1 MEKYFA
7 VKVDVSGKQEYIFSS
22 NRLKEVVGASK
33 IIEFVTE
40 ILGRVII
47 EEMKSDKFSKD
58 GLNQRKFTEV
68 FDWKNSKGEIESI
81 RGNVHIEGGG
91 NAIYIFTNK
100 EQAQSFTKRFTK
112 YVLEHFEGLDITVVT
127 EDFNMREDLGL
138 ELYSR
143 LDNSIN
149 MKKNSVRRPLRSFSF
164 GMYDKCGN
172 TGKPIGYEFAEISDE
187 DSKKYVSK
195 LVSKESYQ
203 KRLFYNEVIMNRYE
217 NSEDY
222 KKIRIDSLEFNKDK
236 KIGDDFYR
244 IKKYMDSD
252 KKSEIK
258 DKITWMRSYYVLED
272 GDTLSKIIPRYY
284 DKKTLLDAEEV
295 DKINKLALETRLK
308 NIENIAGDNTTAS
321 YIGLTQLDGNGMGSA
336 LRNLQYYFAQELRR
350 QFEAL
355 NMSVEELEY
364 LKCIAKGRSVKEKG
378 KDLGEVAKNLV
389 EEHNKFFFKFQEVLS
404 EEIQKI
410 FETAF
415 INVLAKRAEKAKKMK
430 KEEKENGNDNIDENY
445 FKLMKS
451 IVPIIMAG
459 DDISFW
465 SSGEFCIPISTEY
478 IKEISE
484 FKEMEEYENSNDL
497 KSNILKRLEKDNS
510 LSEKLTKT
518 KTLEIYEEGLK
529 SFRQIS
535 VSGGTAITLI
545 SYPVSQ
551 ASKIA
556 GKLESY
562 SKGRGSEFDTSEM
575 YPSIYDWEIVRGEFS
590 ELGKRRYKNEKKC
603 IGCNE
608 NNRICKPNNQN
619 KCRPYVIKYDE
630 QSEADFKEF
639 TETVNELYK
648 IKKKDDP
655 NNRKDSKTSTVN
667 KFREFMNDE
676 NQAKL
681 TAYRNNSK
689 SDGILYDAIEIWG
702 LNCKFDNE
710 IEQNKDEKGEA

>member
-81 RGNVHIEGGG
+81 KGNVHIEGGG
-91 NAIYIFTNK
+91 NAIYIFTK
-100 EQAQSFTKRFTK
+100 EEQAQSFTKRFTK

-127 EDFNMREDLGL
+127 KDFNMREDLGL

-143 LDNSIN
+143 LDNAIN
-149 MKKNSVRRPLRSFSF
+149 IKKNSVRRPLRSFSF

-172 TGKPIGYEFAEISDE
+172 TGKPIGYEVLEISDE
-187 DSKKYVSK
+187 DSKEHVSK

-236 KIGDDFYR
+236 QIDDDFYR

-258 DKITWMRSYYVLED
+258 DKITWMRSYYVLEE
-272 GDTLSKIIPRYY
+272 GNTLSKIIPQYY
-284 DKKTLLDAEEV
+284 DKKTLLNTKEV
-295 DKINKLALETRLK
+295 DKINDLVLETRLK
-308 NIENIAGDNTTAS
+308 NIENIAGDNTIAS
-321 YIGLTQLDGNGMGSA
+321 YIGLTQLDGNGMGNA
-336 LRNLQYYFAQELRR
+336 LRNLPYYFAQELRR

-355 NMSVEELEY
+355 KMSAEETEY
-364 LKCIAKGRSVKEKG
+364 LKCIVNARSVRGKG
-378 KDLGEVAKNLV
+378 EALGEVAKNLI

-404 EEIQKI
+404 EEIQKV

-415 INVLAKRAEKAKKMK
+415 IKVLAKRAEKAKKMK
-430 KEEKENGNDNIDENY
+430 ESNKIDEKY
-445 FKLMKS
+445 FRLMKS

-484 FKEMEEYENSNDL
+484 FTKPKDL
-497 KSNILKRLEKDNS
+497 KSNILKRLKADNILRKD
-510 LSEKLTKT
+510 LVESEE
-518 KTLEIYEEGLK
+518 LEIYEEGLK
-529 SFRQIS
+529 SFENMS

-556 GKLESY
+556 GNLERN
-562 SKGRGSEFDTSEM
+562 SKNKNSKFNTEEI
-575 YPSIYDWEIVRGEFS
+575 YPSVYDWELVRGENFDS
-590 ELGKRRYKNEKKC
+590 KHTET
-603 IGCNE
+603 
-608 NNRICKPNNQN
+608 
-619 KCRPYVIKYDE
+619 CRPYVIKYDE
-630 QSEADFKEF
+630 KAEKKFNKF

-648 IKKKDDP
+648 IKKEDDS
-655 NNRKDSKTSTVN
+655 NNKEDSKTATVN

-702 LNCKFDNE
+702 LNCKFENE

>member
-1 MEKYFA
+1 MGKYFA

-91 NAIYIFTNK
+91 NAIYIFTKK
-100 EQAQSFTKRFTK
+100 EQAKSFTNRFTK

-143 LDNSIN
+143 LDNAIN
-149 MKKNSVRRPLRSFSF
+149 IKKNSVRRPLRSFSF

-172 TGKPIGYEFAEISDE
+172 TGKPIGYEVSEISDE
-187 DSKKYVSK
+187 NSKEYVSK

-203 KRLFYNEVIMNRYE
+203 KRLFYDEVIMNRYE
-217 NSEDY
+217 NSKAY
-222 KKIRIDSLEFNKDK
+222 NKIRIDSLEFNKDE
-236 KIGDDFYR
+236 KIDDDFYR

-258 DKITWMRSYYVLED
+258 DKITWMRSYYVLEN
-272 GDTLSKIIPRYY
+272 GDTLSKIMPRYY
-284 DKKTLLDAEEV
+284 DKKTLLDKEEV
-295 DKINKLALETRLK
+295 DKINDLVLETRLE
-308 NIENIAGDNTTAS
+308 NIENIAGDDTTAS
-321 YIGLTQLDGNGMGSA
+321 YIGLTQLDGNGMGNA
-336 LRNLQYYFAQELRR
+336 LRNLPYYFAQELRR

-355 NMSVEELEY
+355 KMSSEEAEY
-364 LKCIAKGRSVKEKG
+364 LKCIVNSRSVKDKG
-378 KDLGEVAKNLV
+378 EALGEVAKNLI

-404 EEIQKI
+404 EEIQKV

-415 INVLAKRAEKAKKMK
+415 INVLAKRAKKVEEMK
-430 KEEKENGNDNIDENY
+430 VNNNIDEDY
-445 FKLMKS
+445 FNLIKS

-484 FKEMEEYENSNDL
+484 FTKPKDL
-497 KSNILKRLEKDNS
+497 KSNILKRLKADNS
-510 LSEKLTKT
+510 LRKDLVESEE
-518 KTLEIYEEGLK
+518 LEIYEEGLK
-529 SFRQIS
+529 SFKNMS

-545 SYPVSQ
+545 NYPVSQ

-556 GKLESY
+556 GDLERN
-562 SKGRGSEFDTSEM
+562 SKNKNSKFNTEEI
-575 YPSIYDWEIVRGEFS
+575 YPSVYDWELIRGENFDS
-590 ELGKRRYKNEKKC
+590 KHTET
-603 IGCNE
+603 
-608 NNRICKPNNQN
+608 
-619 KCRPYVIKYDE
+619 CRPYVIKYDE
-630 QSEADFKEF
+630 KAEEKFNKF

-648 IKKKDDP
+648 IKNVENLDNK
-655 NNRKDSKTSTVN
+655 KDSKTSTVN

-710 IEQNKDEKGEA
+710 IEQNKDENGEA

>member
-1 MEKYFA
+1 MGKYFA

-68 FDWKNSKGEIESI
+68 FDWKNLKGEIESI

-143 LDNSIN
+143 LDDAIN
-149 MKKNSVRRPLRSFSF
+149 IKKNSVRRPLRSFSF

-172 TGKPIGYEFAEISDE
+172 TGKPIGYEVSEISDE
-187 DSKKYVSK
+187 NSKEYVSK

-258 DKITWMRSYYVLED
+258 DKITWMNSYYMSKKEN
-272 GDTLSKIIPRYY
+272 TLAKIMPQYY

-295 DKINKLALETRLK
+295 DKIKNLDLETRLE
-308 NIENIAGDNTTAS
+308 NIENIAGDGTTAS
-321 YIGLTQLDGNGMGSA
+321 YIGLTQLDGNGMGNA
-336 LRNLQYYFAQELRR
+336 LRNLPYYFAQELRR

-355 NMSVEELEY
+355 NMSAEEAEY
-364 LKCIAKGRSVKEKG
+364 LKCIVNSRSVKGKG
-378 KDLGEVAKNLV
+378 QALGEVAKNLI

-404 EEIQKI
+404 EEIQKV

-415 INVLAKRAEKAKKMK
+415 INLLAKRAKKV
-430 KEEKENGNDNIDENY
+430 EEMQVNNNIDENY
-445 FKLMKS
+445 FKLIKS

-484 FKEMEEYENSNDL
+484 FTKPKDL
-497 KSNILKRLEKDNS
+497 KSNILKRLKADNS
-510 LSEKLTKT
+510 LRKDLVESEE
-518 KTLEIYEEGLK
+518 LEIYKEGLK
-529 SFRQIS
+529 SFENMS

-556 GKLESY
+556 GDLERN
-562 SKGRGSEFDTSEM
+562 SKNKNSKFNTEEI
-575 YPSIYDWEIVRGEFS
+575 YPSVYDWELVRGENFDS
-590 ELGKRRYKNEKKC
+590 KHTET
-603 IGCNE
+603 
-608 NNRICKPNNQN
+608 
-619 KCRPYVIKYDE
+619 CRPYVIKYDE
-630 QSEADFKEF
+630 QSESDFKEF

-648 IKKKDDP
+648 IKNVENLDNK
-655 NNRKDSKTSTVN
+655 KDSKTSTVN

>member
-68 FDWKNSKGEIESI
+68 FDWKNSSGEIKPI

-91 NAIYIFTNK
+91 NAIYIFTSEK
-100 EQAQSFTKRFTK
+100 QAQSFTKRFTK

-127 EDFNMREDLGL
+127 KDFNMREDLGL

-143 LDNSIN
+143 LDNAIN
-149 MKKNSVRRPLRSFSF
+149 IKKNSVRRPLRSFSF

-172 TGKPIGYEFAEISDE
+172 TGKPIGYEVSEISDE
-187 DSKKYVSK
+187 DSKEYVSK

-203 KRLFYNEVIMNRYE
+203 KRLFYDEVIMNRYE
-217 NSEDY
+217 NLD
-222 KKIRIDSLEFNKDK
+222 FNKAQ
-236 KIGDDFYR
+236 KIDNDFYR
-244 IKKYMDSD
+244 IKKYIDSD

-321 YIGLTQLDGNGMGSA
+321 YIGLTQLDGNGMGNA
-336 LRNLQYYFAQELRR
+336 LRNLPYYFAQELRR

-355 NMSVEELEY
+355 NMSAEESEY

-378 KDLGEVAKNLV
+378 KDLGEVAKNIV

-404 EEIQKI
+404 EEIQKV

-415 INVLAKRAEKAKKMK
+415 IKVLAKRAEKAKKMK
-430 KEEKENGNDNIDENY
+430 ERNNIDENH

-510 LSEKLTKT
+510 LSKELTKK

-603 IGCNE
+603 IVCNE
-608 NNRICKPNNQN
+608 NNRICKPNNEN
-619 KCRPYVIKYDE
+619 NCRPYVIKYKEQYDE
-630 QSEADFKEF
+630 QYEKKYEDYFKEF

-648 IKKKDDP
+648 IKKEDDP

>member
-1 MEKYFA
+1 MGKYFA
-7 VKVDVSGKQEYIFSS
+7 VKIDVSGKQEYIFSS

-47 EEMKSDKFSKD
+47 EEMKSDEILKD

-68 FDWKNSKGEIESI
+68 FDWKNSSGEIKSI

-91 NAIYIFTNK
+91 NAIYIFTSEK
-100 EQAQSFTKRFTK
+100 QSQSFTKRFTK

-143 LDNSIN
+143 LDNAIN
-149 MKKNSVRRPLRSFSF
+149 IKKNSVRRPLRSFSF

-172 TGKPIGYEFAEISDE
+172 TGKPIGYEVSEISDE
-187 DSKKYVSK
+187 NSKEYVSK

-203 KRLFYNEVIMNRYE
+203 KRLFYDEVIMNRYE
-217 NSEDY
+217 NSKAY
-222 KKIRIDSLEFNKDK
+222 NKIRIDSLEFNKDE
-236 KIGDDFYR
+236 KIDDDFYR

-258 DKITWMRSYYVLED
+258 DKITWMRSYYVLEN
-272 GDTLSKIIPRYY
+272 GDTLSKIMPRYY
-284 DKKTLLDAEEV
+284 DKKTLLDKEEV
-295 DKINKLALETRLK
+295 DKINGLVLETRLE
-308 NIENIAGDNTTAS
+308 NIENIAGDDTTAS
-321 YIGLTQLDGNGMGSA
+321 YIGLTQLDGNGMGNA
-336 LRNLQYYFAQELRR
+336 LRNLPYYFAQELRR

-355 NMSVEELEY
+355 KMSAEEAEY
-364 LKCIAKGRSVKEKG
+364 LKCIVNSRSVKDEG
-378 KDLGEVAKNLV
+378 EALGEVAKNLI

-404 EEIQKI
+404 EEIQKV

-415 INVLAKRAEKAKKMK
+415 INVLAKRAKKVEEMK
-430 KEEKENGNDNIDENY
+430 VNNNIDEDY
-445 FKLMKS
+445 FNLIKS

-484 FKEMEEYENSNDL
+484 FTKPKDL
-497 KSNILKRLEKDNS
+497 KSNILKRLKADNS
-510 LSEKLTKT
+510 LRKDLVESEE
-518 KTLEIYEEGLK
+518 LEIYEEGLK
-529 SFRQIS
+529 SFKNMS

-556 GKLESY
+556 GDLERN
-562 SKGRGSEFDTSEM
+562 SKNKNSKFNTEEI
-575 YPSIYDWEIVRGEFS
+575 YPSVYDWELIRGENFDS
-590 ELGKRRYKNEKKC
+590 KHTET
-603 IGCNE
+603 
-608 NNRICKPNNQN
+608 
-619 KCRPYVIKYDE
+619 CRPYVIKYDE
-630 QSEADFKEF
+630 KAEEKFNKF

-648 IKKKDDP
+648 IKNVENLDNK
-655 NNRKDSKTSTVN
+655 KDSKTSTVN

-710 IEQNKDEKGEA
+710 IEQNKDENGEA

>member
-47 EEMKSDKFSKD
+47 EEMKSDEILKY

-91 NAIYIFTNK
+91 NAIYIFTKK
-100 EQAQSFTKRFTK
+100 EQAKNFTKRFTK

-143 LDNSIN
+143 LDNAIN
-149 MKKNSVRRPLRSFSF
+149 IKKNSVRRPLRSFSF

-172 TGKPIGYEFAEISDE
+172 TGKPIGYEVSEISDE
-187 DSKKYVSK
+187 NSKEYVSK

-203 KRLFYNEVIMNRYE
+203 KRLFYDEVIMNRYE

-222 KKIRIDSLEFNKDK
+222 NKIRIDSLEFNKDE
-236 KIGDDFYR
+236 KIYDDFYR

-258 DKITWMRSYYVLED
+258 DKITWMRSYYVSKE
-272 GDTLSKIIPRYY
+272 GNTLSKIIPQYY
-284 DKKTLLDAEEV
+284 DKKTLLNTKEV
-295 DKINKLALETRLK
+295 DKINDLVLETRLK
-308 NIENIAGDNTTAS
+308 NIENIAGDNTIAS
-321 YIGLTQLDGNGMGSA
+321 YIGLTQLDGNGIGNA
-336 LRNLQYYFAQELRR
+336 LRNMPYYFAQELRR
-350 QFEAL
+350 GFESRDNSA
-355 NMSVEELEY
+355 EESEY
-364 LKCIAKGRSVKEKG
+364 LKCIVNGRSVEVKG
-378 KDLGEVAKNLV
+378 KFLGEVAKDLV

-404 EEIQKI
+404 EEIQKV

-415 INVLAKRAEKAKKMK
+415 IKVLAKRAEKAKKMK
-430 KEEKENGNDNIDENY
+430 ESNNIDENH

-529 SFRQIS
+529 SFKNMS

-545 SYPVSQ
+545 SYPISQ

-603 IGCNE
+603 IVCNE
-608 NNRICKPNNQN
+608 NNRICKPNNEN

-648 IKKKDDP
+648 IKKEDDP